1 MWCVGRRGPGEPD
14 AKPERRI
21 SEVGSGG
28 ATDRV
33 RELARVQ
40 NTLFHTRVLN
50 RATIYIS
57 NGLVLQVATSDMYW
71 AL

>member
-1 MWCVGRRGPGEPD
+1 VLLVVVVGVGVWCVGRRGPGEPD

-33 RELARVQ
+33 RELGSGIEYLIPYLR
-40 NTLFHTRVLN
+40 
-50 RATIYIS
+50 Y
-57 NGLVLQVATSDMYW
+57 
-71 AL
+71 

>member
-1 MWCVGRRGPGEPD
+1 MVLLVVVVGVGVWWVGRRGPGEPD

-33 RELARVQ
+33 CELGSGMKY
-40 NTLFHTRVLN
+40 L
-50 RATIYIS
+50 IS
-57 NGLVLQVATSDMYW
+57 
-71 AL
+71 